1 MKRVV
6 LLFLI
11 FSLGFVFAIS
21 SSDVADGNLGE
32 KVEKIENIG
41 ENLPVDDEGIDIEK
55 IQNYKFLDKTRAEK
69 RIAELN
75 GYVGD
80 YTKIIWGVELTMS
93 WTFVFAVLFWILLI
107 ELMIVPLSSVFDWN
121 VWWSL
126 LGSGIIATLAMQG
139 FGADFVAYI
148 DSLIL
153 QWYVGAIVIIL
164 TCVFMFFYNNFFG
177 GLFKEWEKESEEE
190 QRRQDLDTIHAD
202 AKVSR
207 SNLDI

>member
-93 WTFVFAVLFWILLI
+93 WTFVFAVF
-107 ELMIVPLSSVFDWN
+107 
-121 VWWSL
+121 
-126 LGSGIIATLAMQG
+126 
-139 FGADFVAYI
+139 
-148 DSLIL
+148 
-153 QWYVGAIVIIL
+153 
-164 TCVFMFFYNNFFG
+164 C
-177 GLFKEWEKESEEE
+177 
-190 QRRQDLDTIHAD
+190 
-202 AKVSR
+202 
-207 SNLDI
+207 